1 MYLDGKET
9 SVKNQLPNIFKNHHI
24 VAQSK
29 PTTVGYDKW
38 CLSLALWRKCYNSH
52 GKYKPELNEYFHI
65 YRCQLSFAMFAVTS
79 PLGISWQHL
88 NHPNLLVRCVY
99 RFHVYVHVRLILHEL
114 GIFLPQ
120 EGGFSKVRNDYIK
133 SAYYSI
139 CDDYDVD
146 ANEKWMHFTQ

>member
-29 PTTVGYDKW
+29 PTTVGYDEW
-38 CLSLALWRKCYNSH
+38 CLSLAH
-52 GKYKPELNEYFHI
+52 EYFHI

-133 SAYYSI
+133 NAYYNI

-146 ANEKWMHFTQ
+146 ANETWMHFTQQIMLFLVMR